1 MILCADRILT
11 GDRFTVLEDRAAL
24 VRGGRVERIAPMD
37 ELCRDFPEEEVRRYP
52 GCTLMPGMID
62 LHTHL
67 ACAADS
73 DYHNPYN
80 GVSLRALYA
89 AGYMRD
95 TLAAGVTTIR
105 DCASADGIGPALK
118 RAAADGY
125 IQAPRIFACL
135 QGIAM
140 TGGHGADSLDGGVL
154 EVDGVEEARKAVR
167 LNLKR
172 GADCIKVLTSE
183 GYRGEELSQEE
194 LDAIVRE
201 THRFGKKAA
210 AHAGYG
216 ASLDMCIQAGFDSI
230 EHGTHLTVDQARRMK
245 ERDITWVPTVLVFN
259 YVWEESQKSQAA
271 LGDLQGKP
279 AVNEYLAD
287 CVEAYRRNLRAL
299 YDTGVRVATGTDT
312 DCTFFKGA
320 SPVALECEWL
330 VRCGL
335 TPMEAV
341 ECATKNGADYLG
353 LGESLGQ
360 VKEGYIADLILVE
373 GDPSRD
379 IAALKNVRAV
389 YQAGRQVV

>member
-24 VRGGRVERIAPMD
+24 VRGGRVEKIAPPAQ
-37 ELCRDFPEEEVRRYP
+37 LCRDFPEEEVRRYP

>member
-24 VRGGRVERIAPMD
+24 VRGGRVERIAPME